1 MNPILSHH
9 VMLPR
14 DMPTITI
21 HTMHSKWENHPV
33 DQDKSTL
40 QLRGIVIQS
49 LFDCPNL
56 WTNCK

>member
-21 HTMHSKWENHPV
+21 HTMHSKWENHPA

-40 QLRGIVIQS
+40 QLRGIVI
-49 LFDCPNL
+49 
-56 WTNCK
+56 